1 MLKSFAFAF
10 LILTVSH
17 SFGQSH
23 SQAEVL
29 GVEVSG
35 KPNHYRFSVSIKS
48 PDLGC
53 KQYADW
59 WEVISDNGQTLFY
72 RRILMH
78 SHSDEQPFTRW
89 GGPVKIDQHQ
99 KVIIRVHMNT
109 SGYSTEVFS
118 GSVATGFEKNQ
129 TKADFALDF
138 ALQKPLPKNCAF

>member
-1 MLKSFAFAF
+1 MLKFFAYTF
-10 LILTVSH
+10 LILTVFQT
-17 SFGQSH
+17 FGQSH
-23 SQAEVL
+23 SRAEVL

-35 KPNHYRFSVSIKS
+35 KPNNYRFSVSIKS

-59 WEVISDNGQTLFY
+59 WEVISANGQTLFY

-78 SHSDEQPFTRW
+78 SHTDEQPFTRL

-99 KVIIRVHMNT
+99 KVIIRVHMNN

-118 GSVATGFEKNQ
+118 GSVATGFEKTQ

-138 ALQKPLPKNCAF
+138 AQRKPLPKNCAF